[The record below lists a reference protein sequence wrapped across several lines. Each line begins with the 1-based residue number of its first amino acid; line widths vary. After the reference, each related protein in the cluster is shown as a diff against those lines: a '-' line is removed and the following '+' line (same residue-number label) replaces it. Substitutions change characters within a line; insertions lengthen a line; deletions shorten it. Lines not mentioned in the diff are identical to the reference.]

1 MAILLCFI
9 LIISGGN
16 CVFAEEYI
24 DGGTNKDLTAPLII
38 NTFTYINTYDGA
50 VGTPMFFRIIPYST
64 DFYIIETTGTVDTE
78 GELYD
83 SGGNSLEVQDDVV
96 GTNFQ
101 IHRELIGGETYYL
114 RVTNYTMIEGDQTI
128 LRIAG
133 DVVGQLS
140 APPTATVQEI
150 TGTLQVGR
158 TLTGNYTYSDANG
171 DLEGTSTYK
180 WFRSDD
186 AAGLNI
192 TEIAGATDDEYILQ
206 STDEGKYISFEV
218 TPVALTGI
226 AQGTA
231 VKSTWAGAVGP
242 AEAAPTAIV
251 QPITGPLQVGATL
264 TGNYTYSDANG
275 DLEGTSTYKWF
286 RSDDAAGLNIT
297 EIAGATDDEY
307 ILQSTDEGKYIS
319 FEVTP
324 VALTGIAQGTAVKST
339 WAGAVGPAE
348 AAPTAIVQPITGTLQ
363 VGATLTGHYTYSDV
377 NGDLEGTSTYKW
389 YRADNSSGLNKTKIT
404 GANAKQY
411 VLTSDDTGKY
421 ISFEVTPVA
430 ATGITPGTAVLSAW
444 AGVVVPAEA
453 APTATVQAITGTL
466 QVGATLTGHYTYSD
480 VNGDVEGTSTY
491 KWYRADNS
499 SGLNKEEIAGAN
511 AKQYELTSDDIGKYI
526 SFEVTPA
533 AATGITP
540 GATVLSPWKGAVGPA
555 EAAPIA
561 AVQAITGTLQVGAT
575 LTGSY
580 AYNDVNGDLEGT
592 STYKWYRADN
602 SSGLN
607 KTEITGANAKQY
619 VLTSDDTGKY
629 ISFEVTPVAA
639 TGITP
644 GTAVPSAWA
653 GAVVPAE
660 AAPTATGL
668 SITGTLQVGASLSG
682 HYTYSDVNGDLEGT
696 STYKWYRSDDAA
708 GTNKVEIA
716 GATATTYL
724 LVTEDAGKYISFEV
738 TPVAATGAK
747 QGIAYESSKIGAVG
761 LTNADPPVII
771 EQPQSQ
777 SVNVGE
783 TAWIS
788 INATGSGTLSYQ
800 WYSNSEPSTSNG
812 VELQTTSGSAITTT
826 GAAIQVPTNLSGT
839 TYYYCIV
846 TNTDNTK
853 TGSKTATTVSDI
865 VSVAVNALT
874 DAPAPVIVEQP
885 QNRTVNIGG
894 TVQLSVAATGSGVLS
909 YQWYSNTVASASGG
923 TLIQNSSGSAI
934 QISANAARTTYYYCV
949 ITNTDNTKTG
959 TKTASITS
967 NLAWVTVNTPNPPA
981 PPTPSTPSS
990 SSSSS
995 SSTPSVTRE
1004 ENNKVEGSVNG
1015 KPFVIGTTETTKRG
1029 AETVTTVS
1037 VDSQAINQILGSEGN
1052 NTVITIPVGKAD
1064 VGAGVLT
1071 GDLVKSMEN
1080 HQAVIEIKTDNVTYT
1095 LPAKNINIEAI
1106 AQQIGSA
1113 VQLKDIKVEIEISKV
1128 SLEYVKVIEDTGAKG
1143 GYTLV
1148 VPPVEFNIKC
1158 TANNQTVT
1166 VSKFNEYVER
1176 TIALPANVD
1185 PNKITTGVV
1194 VNPDRTVRH
1203 VPTTIIKENGRYYAK
1218 INSLTNSTYTV
1229 IYHPVEFAD
1238 VNYRQWVKD
1247 AANDMGSRMIIS
1259 GSADNL
1265 FDPDKEITRAEF
1277 AEIIVKALGLKP
1289 YSGKSVFSDVKEDHL
1304 RFGYIMAAYEYGL
1317 ITGKGNNRFA
1327 PDEKIT
1333 REQAL
1338 AIISKA
1344 MSLTGLS
1351 YEMDEQDTKEILA
1364 SYKDSKNISSW
1375 ARESVALCLKLEI
1388 TSGKGNGLI
1397 SPKTNITRAEI
1408 AVFMQKLLKKSNLI

>member
-251 QPITGPLQVGATL
+251 QPITG
-264 TGNYTYSDANG
+264 
-275 DLEGTSTYKWF
+275 
-286 RSDDAAGLNIT
+286 
-297 EIAGATDDEY
+297 
-307 ILQSTDEGKYIS
+307 
-319 FEVTP
+319 
-324 VALTGIAQGTAVKST
+324 
-339 WAGAVGPAE
+339 
-348 AAPTAIVQPITGTLQ
+348 TLQ

-389 YRADNSSGLNKTKIT
+389 YRADNSSGLNKTEIT

-555 EAAPIA
+555 EAAPTA
-561 AVQAITGTLQVGAT
+561 TVQPITGTLQVGAT
-575 LTGSY
+575 LTGNYTYS
-580 AYNDVNGDLEGT
+580 DVNGDLEGT

-619 VLTSDDTGKY
+619 VLTSDDIGKY

-668 SITGTLQVGASLSG
+668 SITGTLQVGATLSG

-826 GAAIQVPTNLSGT
+826 GAAIQVPTNLPGT

-923 TLIQNSSGSAI
+923 TLIQNSSGSAM
-934 QISANAARTTYYYCV
+934 QISANAAGTTYYYCV

-1052 NTVITIPVGKAD
+1052 NTVITIPVGKAN

-1148 VPPVEFNIKC
+1148 VSPVEFNIKC